1 VAAADVPDPAGHR
14 DHRARIAA
22 ERALQLQVEEIPVLG
37 VLGLVAEQ
45 PLGAAQPARSD
56 HAVAAQE
63 VVDGDPD
70 GGHGG
75 RAGPAV
81 VQVAAVGLLEDGRRL
96 LEVAKPP
103 GGVGQGVQVAGGQLA
118 LRPGGVEAVAG
129 GRPVVASVGVP
140 GRLQDPGHVVH
151 RPLSRCLR

>member
-1 VAAADVPDPAGHR
+1 MSRTRPAIATTAAGSPPQ
-14 DHRARIAA
+14 
-22 ERALQLQVEEIPVLG
+22 RALQLQVEEVPVLH

-45 PLGAAQPARSD
+45 PLGAAQPARPD

-63 VVDGDPD
+63 VVDGDAD

-81 VQVAAVGLLEDGRRL
+81 VQVAAVGLLQDGRGL
-96 LEVAKPP
+96 LDVAQPP

-118 LRPGGVEAVAG
+118 ACPGGVEAVAG
-129 GRPVVASVGVP
+129 GRPVVAAVGVP

-151 RPLSRCLR
+151 RPLAPCLR